1 MKFISRILVVCM
13 GLAPALAWAGSVHFL
28 VKDPSGAP
36 FQNALVILKSLESNQ
51 EVFRA
56 LADRGGNVPEVDL
69 HPGLYRVIT
78 SFPYGLWKTDIR
90 EFFVTQA
97 PLNLTLTLGIMATQD
112 NFAVV
117 GAPIPVQVMDEKS
130 NPIPDALVIARDQ
143 AAIYEKR
150 YRTDQHGEARVELI
164 SNPTVVIVVSPPNIV
179 ENIVNANGTAK
190 SPPSHKSPPKIVIRI
205 PK

>member
-1 MKFISRILVVCM
+1 MR
-13 GLAPALAWAGSVHFL
+13 LAPALAWAGSVHFL

-97 PLNLTLTLGIMATQD
+97 PLNLTLTLGIMAAQD
-112 NFAVV
+112 NVAFV
-117 GAPIPVQVMDEKS
+117 GAPIQAVQVMDEISEIS
-130 NPIPDALVIARDQ
+130 NPLPDALVIARDQ

-179 ENIVNANGTAK
+179 ENIVNANGTPK
-190 SPPSHKSPPKIVIRI
+190 SRPPKIVIRI